1 MATVKNSISLD
12 HIDVKSSAHDD
23 DGQGT
28 PITPHGEELGLG
40 LTR

>member
-1 MATVKNSISLD
+1 MATVKNSISLGQ
-12 HIDVKSSAHDD
+12 IDLKPSAHDD

-28 PITPHGEELGLG
+28 PVSPHGEELGLG